1 MWRRLEKTISAGEKI
16 GKTKLDAEIELCYAL
31 EDIYENLNSWK
42 KAYNYLCI
50 QAEYHSWIH
59 GSTVEKCIIESHCFA
74 RIKRIIEERLQSS
87 VTYNLGKDLEECKE
101 VIKKLGYWT

>member
-1 MWRRLEKTISAGEKI
+1 M
-16 GKTKLDAEIELCYAL
+16 CYAL

-74 RIKRIIEERLQSS
+74 RIKRIIEERLQPS
-87 VTYNLGKDLEECKE
+87 VPYNLGKDLEECKE